1 MQVNKDQIPVS
12 DRLDDVVK
20 RKLEILSREQK
31 MRRMCRVTIGM
42 GAAAACF
49 MGVLAVGVAN
59 PAWASQLPIIGHIF
73 EQMGENLNY
82 PGDYGQKGSPLGT
95 EGSGELDTEA
105 DTEAETTAYTKT
117 VDGMTVTLSEVYSNG
132 QALNIALVLQS
143 QEPFPDTKMGQ
154 DGKPLIRCLTNE
166 TYSFNSETQTD
177 YVTLDGEFTDEYT
190 FAGVMRFDLNTKV
203 AENTALAEGQESADT
218 LGEEETDGAQI
229 PKNFTMTLNI
239 DQIIG
244 SLANPEVRDMGVTQ
258 EEMEAMSDEE
268 WRRYRAKLDEEDP
281 SWNQFPN
288 VHEYYWFDGPWEF
301 ELEVTQN
308 MEDCVTVEVGTNE
321 EGIGFEKIVKTPYEI
336 TMYPV
341 DPRSQEEIAEDNF
354 YYYLPVM
361 LDADGMLMDS
371 GGGGF
376 MNTVAVG
383 DHDVS
388 QVEVYLFEDAK
399 WLDEVKGYWWNN
411 VETLQN
417 GGTLEDGRTFK
428 ELCDE
433 TCVFHETVTIPAR

>member
-31 MRRMCRVTIGM
+31 MRRMRRATIGM

-143 QEPFPDTKMGQ
+143 QESFPDTMLSQ
-154 DGKPLIRCLTNE
+154 EGKPIISCLTNK
-166 TYSFNSETQTD
+166 TYSFNPEAQID
-177 YVTLDGEFTDEYT
+177 YVTLDGAFTDEYT
-190 FAGVMRFDLNTKV
+190 FAGVMRFDLNM
-203 AENTALAEGQESADT
+203 AMADGAALAEGQESADT
-218 LGEEETDGAQI
+218 SGEEETDGAQI
-229 PKNFTMTLNI
+229 PENFTMTLNI

-244 SLANPEVRDMGVTQ
+244 DLADPEVRDMGVTQ
-258 EEMEAMSDEE
+258 EELEAMSGEE
-268 WRRYRAKLDEEDP
+268 WSDFMAKLDEEDP
-281 SWNQFPN
+281 TWSQFPN
-288 VHEYYWFDGPWEF
+288 THENYWFDGPWEF
-301 ELEVTQN
+301 ELEVSQN
-308 MEDCVTVEVGTNE
+308 TEDCVTVEVGTNE

-336 TMYPV
+336 TMYPA
-341 DPRSQEEIAEDNF
+341 DST
-354 YYYLPVM
+354 YLPVM
-361 LDADGMLMDS
+361 LDADGMLMGS
-371 GGGGF
+371 GGGGPVS
-376 MNTVAVG
+376 TVAVG
-383 DHDVS
+383 GHDVS